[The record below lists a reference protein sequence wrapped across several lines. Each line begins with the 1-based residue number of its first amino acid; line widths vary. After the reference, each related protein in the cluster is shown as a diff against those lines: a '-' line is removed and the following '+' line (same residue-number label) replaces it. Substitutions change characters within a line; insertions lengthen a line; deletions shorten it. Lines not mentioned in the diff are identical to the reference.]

1 MLQLHFQTLS
11 GVIGRRNHNA
21 FSVIELMIVIAIIGL
36 VAAFGMT
43 AYREH
48 VVRSTIASLVPI
60 TGSVKAS
67 VESAHNEGTVF
78 GTSGNEVII
87 ATTDTDKPFG
97 LDSMTRTSY
106 GCIELDLDMDDL
118 KLDNLNVL
126 VLVWCPSTNSG
137 SIEWQCGYGATST
150 AAYIT
155 YLPNECQVTQASI
168 QDSSL

>member
-1 MLQLHFQTLS
+1 MPRRRFQITT
-11 GVIGRRNHNA
+11 GVFGSRSHKA
-21 FSVIELMIVIAIIGL
+21 FSVIELMIVIAIVGL

-67 VESAHNEGTVF
+67 VEFAHNEGTVF

-87 ATTDTDKPFG
+87 ATLDTDKPFG

-118 KLDNLNVL
+118 KLDNLNTL
-126 VLVWCPSTNSG
+126 VLVWCPSMNSG
-137 SIEWQCGYGATST
+137 SIGWQCGYGVAST
-150 AAYIT
+150 ASYIT
-155 YLPNECQVTQASI
+155 YLPNDCQVTQASI
-168 QDSSL
+168 QDASL